1 MSLPELWFGFVAVL
15 WTGFFVLEGF
25 DFGVGMLHR
34 LLGRTETERRVAINT
49 IGPFWDANEV
59 WLVVGGAAIFAAF
72 PAWYATWFSAAYLAV
87 ALLLVAL
94 IVRGVSFEFRGKVG
108 SRVWRGTWSGA
119 LSLGSLAAPLIL
131 GIALGDLVV
140 GLPIDAKGEYTGT
153 VWDQFT
159 GYGIWTGLAL
169 VVLCLLHGAAFLTLR
184 TTGRIRHRAE
194 HASRVLAVVALAA
207 ALVLAAW
214 TLALVQHSV
223 TLYVTLFLAIG
234 ALGLAVARAGRGRD
248 VQTFS
253 ATAVAVAA
261 TVGSLFVGLY
271 PNVLNSS
278 IRQEWSLTV
287 AGTASGDYALQV
299 MTVVAAVLF
308 PVVLAYQAWSY
319 FLLRRRVSG
328 EPVTPEDVES
338 GRAPD

>member
-72 PAWYATWFSAAYLAV
+72 PAWYATWFSAAYLAI

-94 IVRGVSFEFRGKVG
+94 IVRGVSFEFRGKVE
-108 SRVWRGTWSGA
+108 SRVWRATWSAA
-119 LSLGSLAAPLIL
+119 LSLGSLLAPLIL

-140 GLPIDAKGEYTGT
+140 GLPIDANGEYTGT
-153 VWDQFT
+153 VWDLLT
-159 GYGIWTGLAL
+159 GYGICTGLAL

-184 TTGRIRHRAE
+184 TTGRIRHRAQ
-194 HASRVLAVVALAA
+194 HTSRVLAVVALVAVA
-207 ALVLAAW
+207 VLTAW
-214 TLALVQHSV
+214 TLALVSHSV
-223 TLYVTLFLAIG
+223 TLYVTLSTALA
-234 ALGLAVARAGRGRD
+234 ALGLAVASAGRGRD

-253 ATAVAVAA
+253 ATTVAVAA

-278 IRQEWSLTV
+278 TREEWSLTV
-287 AGTASGDYALQV
+287 VGTASGDYALQV

-328 EPVTPEDVES
+328 EPVTPENVES
-338 GRAPD
+338 GKTPG